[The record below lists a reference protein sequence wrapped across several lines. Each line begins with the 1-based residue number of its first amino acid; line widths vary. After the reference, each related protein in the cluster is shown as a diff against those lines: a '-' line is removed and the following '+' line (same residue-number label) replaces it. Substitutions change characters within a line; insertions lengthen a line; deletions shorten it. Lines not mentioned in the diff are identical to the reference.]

1 MRTYL
6 FIGLLLG
13 LFVACETKTDPFL
26 ITKQSIG
33 MLTDS
38 TAVKDLKVVFPN
50 DSISKYIG
58 GDEFTGN
65 INTISVFEKG
75 TGKLLLELDPNYSL
89 DSLSTIRTVRVM
101 DTRFKNKD
109 GLNTMSTFGEINSKY
124 SISSIQNTLRSLIIS
139 VDEINVYFTLRK
151 MELPEEMRYNMNQK
165 VEAISI
171 PETAK
176 SRIFTFNGIKLWRLI
191 QFKKHHL

>member
-1 MRTYL
+1 MLNHTKSIMRNYL

-13 LFVACETKTDPFL
+13 LFVACETKTDPFS
-26 ITKQSIG
+26 ITKSSIG

-38 TAVKDLKVVFPN
+38 TKVNALKVVFEK

-58 GDEFTGN
+58 GDEFTGST
-65 INTISVFEKG
+65 NTISVFEKG

-101 DTRFKNKD
+101 DARFKNKD
-109 GLNTMSTFGEINSKY
+109 GLNTESTFGDINSKY
-124 SISSIQNTLRSLIIS
+124 TISSIQNTLRSLIIS
-139 VDEINVYFTLRK
+139 VDELNVYFTLSK
-151 MELPEEMRYNMNQK
+151 TELPEEMRYNMTQK
-165 VEAISI
+165 IEAISI

-176 SRIFTFNGIKLWRLI
+176 IKDFYI
-191 QFKKHHL
+191 QWY

>member
-6 FIGLLLG
+6 LIGLLFG
-13 LFVACETKTDPFL
+13 LFVACETKSDPFL
-26 ITKQSIG
+26 ITKQSVG

-38 TAVKDLKVVFPN
+38 TKVNALKVVFAN

-65 INTISVFEKG
+65 INTISIFEKG

-124 SISSIQNTLRSLIIS
+124 SISSIQNTLRNLIVS
-139 VDEINVYFTLRK
+139 VDEINVYFTLSK

-176 SRIFTFNGIKLWRLI
+176 IKDFYI
-191 QFKKHHL
+191 QWY